1 MDESP
6 LDKVLRLAAVRAR
19 SYIRV
24 EHGVPQ
30 RVSQYVQQRR
40 GPGQVLPSPGQRPPI
55 PPPAAKKPVGKSEA
69 FGSLKVG
76 QTVQVRANKYKV
88 LRVKVP
94 PLTTRNLGQ
103 NVNTGGPQNTGSA
116 GQNVNTGGS
125 PQQALLGNVKIKPG
139 TPSSTSE
146 WRDLSTGKTWFVTLP
161 DNMPVQ
167 VVA

>member
-40 GPGQVLPSPGQRPPI
+40 GPGQVLPFPGQRPPA
-55 PPPAAKKPVGKSEA
+55 PPAAKSPAGKAEA

-76 QTVQVRANKYKV
+76 QTVQVRANRYKV

-125 PQQALLGNVKIKPG
+125 PQQALLGGVTIKPG
-139 TPSSTSE
+139 TPTSTSE
-146 WRDLSTGKTWFVTLP
+146 WRDLATGKTWFVTLP
-161 DNMPVQ
+161 DNMPIQIVM
-167 VVA
+167 